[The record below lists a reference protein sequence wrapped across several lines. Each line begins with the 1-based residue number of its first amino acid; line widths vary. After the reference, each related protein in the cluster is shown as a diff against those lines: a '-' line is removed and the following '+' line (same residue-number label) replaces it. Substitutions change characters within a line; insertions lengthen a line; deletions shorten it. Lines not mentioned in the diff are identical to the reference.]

1 MKSRRVTHVQRLE
14 DLSCHS
20 DKFIAEV
27 MCQLVTQAKIEEFPE
42 RWTNIVDLESAIEL
56 YTPMYQLLLSDR
68 AFWRSSI
75 SLQLDETIA
84 LYVARLL
91 GVPTIVALA
100 NNKHPLVPLTTLRA
114 GFRLVLHG
122 LSTELL
128 HALLVQ
134 AKLAQGGNSHPE
146 PVGS

>member
-1 MKSRRVTHVQRLE
+1 MNAANANVEQVAVAAFKTSGNLRNLSVVLNAQSSNNLMDQLSMLQQITRNQQKSIDDFKT
-14 DLSCHS
+14 
-20 DKFIAEV
+20 
-27 MCQLVTQAKIEEFPE
+27 AKSK
-42 RWTNIVDLESAIEL
+42 VDDEKK
-56 YTPMYQLLLSDR
+56 
-68 AFWRSSI
+68 
-75 SLQLDETIA
+75 QLDETIA

-134 AKLAQGGNSHPE
+134 AKLAQGGNSHP
-146 PVGS
+146 

>member
-1 MKSRRVTHVQRLE
+1 MSAVSASSIIFCPRTGYARVT
-14 DLSCHS
+14 
-20 DKFIAEV
+20 
-27 MCQLVTQAKIEEFPE
+27 TQSTSKGH
-42 RWTNIVDLESAIEL
+42 WTNIVDLESAIEL

-91 GVPTIVALA
+91 GDPTIVALA

-114 GFRLVLHG
+114 GFRLVVHG

-134 AKLAQGGNSHPE
+134 AKLAQGGNSSHP
-146 PVGS
+146 